1 MSNALRINVIYLL
14 LLTAVFAFFL
24 ASLSFGGFYKVSL
37 TDLINVMGSRGMLED
52 PLRVVIDMRLRRGLT
67 SIAVG
72 AILGVSSIALQNV
85 LRNPLASPFTLGI
98 QHAAALGVGVAMT
111 AFGAI
116 SIIGPRSAT
125 SSTVVMVNPYVVSAL
140 AFAGATIQSFLILFL
155 AYSVGLSIYA
165 VILASIALSFASQA
179 ALSLLQYLYFNEVQ
193 VATLLFWTF
202 GDVGRVS
209 WFDVWLLLLIA
220 SAATVLFTAL
230 SMDLD
235 LISLGDEVAVSS
247 GVNVK
252 VVRFVALLTSSL
264 FTAVSVSLVGV
275 IGFAG
280 LLASHA
286 ARLTVGWNTRR
297 SVFAATLYGSL
308 IVLAADFLGRVVLNP
323 VTLPVGI
330 TTTLVGVPLL
340 IALLLGGRR
349 GVAEG
354 R

>member
-1 MSNALRINVIYLL
+1 
-14 LLTAVFAFFL
+14 
-24 ASLSFGGFYKVSL
+24 
-37 TDLINVMGSRGMLED
+37 
-52 PLRVVIDMRLRRGLT
+52 
-67 SIAVG
+67 
-72 AILGVSSIALQNV
+72 
-85 LRNPLASPFTLGI
+85 
-98 QHAAALGVGVAMT
+98 
-111 AFGAI
+111 
-116 SIIGPRSAT
+116 
-125 SSTVVMVNPYVVSAL
+125 
-140 AFAGATIQSFLILFL
+140 
-155 AYSVGLSIYA
+155 
-165 VILASIALSFASQA
+165 
-179 ALSLLQYLYFNEVQ
+179 
-193 VATLLFWTF
+193 
-202 GDVGRVS
+202 
-209 WFDVWLLLLIA
+209 
-220 SAATVLFTAL
+220 
-230 SMDLD
+230 
-235 LISLGDEVAVSS
+235 LGDEVAVSS

-349 GVAEG
+349 GAAEG